1 MLGGPRSALEFYR
14 NRGRGAVI
22 TASVLP
28 PSCGRSQK
36 NGFVSIVSARVGH
49 HPPDLRAI
57 MAGRKERA
65 PSAGANAPGA
75 PACGLRSTAELIRLP
90 IDGGFCLPD
99 SAFPAAVGL

>member
-65 PSAGANAPGA
+65 PSGGGECAWGS
-75 PACGLRSTAELIRLP
+75 CLRSTLYRRTNP
-90 IDGGFCLPD
+90 IADRWRFLSFLTPH
-99 SAFPAAVGL
+99 SPQL